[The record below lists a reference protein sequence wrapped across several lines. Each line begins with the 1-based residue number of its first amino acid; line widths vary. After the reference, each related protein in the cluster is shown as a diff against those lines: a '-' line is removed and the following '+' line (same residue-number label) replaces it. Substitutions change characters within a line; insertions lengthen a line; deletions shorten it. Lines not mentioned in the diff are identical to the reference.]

1 MAWTPAELK
10 VAYQALSPT
19 PASYE
24 AAAATLNAQTTTVTV
39 SVPIMDVAAYLGLAG
54 RLGALESFAKSP
66 PSGASAE
73 SIVAAQELWEMISSP
88 DAFPPFNMAE
98 ATVASAIEAML
109 TALASPGTGIT
120 GPIDSTDQA
129 TILGLATQTVPAWQP
144 AVTAGDVQTAMELV
158 P

>member
-1 MAWTPAELK
+1 MWTPAQLK
-10 VAYQALSPT
+10 AAYQALSPV

-24 AAAATLNAQTTTVTV
+24 AAATTLNAQTTTVTV

-54 RLGALESFAKSP
+54 KLGALESFAKSP

-73 SIVAAQELWEMISSP
+73 SIAAAQGLWQMISSP
-88 DAFPPFNMAE
+88 DAFPPFNMANS
-98 ATVASAIEAML
+98 TVASAVEAML
-109 TALASPGTGIT
+109 AALVSPGTGIT
-120 GPIDSTDQA
+120 GPINSTDQA

-144 AVTAGDVQTAMELV
+144 AVTAGDVQTALALV

>member
-1 MAWTPAELK
+1 MWTPAQLK
-10 VAYQALSPT
+10 AAYQALSPA

-39 SVPIMDVAAYLGLAG
+39 SVPIMDVAAYLGLVG
-54 RLGALESFAKSP
+54 KLGAIEAFAKTP
-66 PSGASAE
+66 PSGASAQA
-73 SIVAAQELWEMISSP
+73 VAAAQGLWEMIQSP
-88 DAFPPFNMAE
+88 ASFPPFDMPNP
-98 ATVASAIEAML
+98 TVAASVEAML
-109 TALASPGTGIT
+109 AALVSPGTGIT

-144 AVTAGDVQTAMELV
+144 AVTAGDVQTALALV

>member
-1 MAWTPAELK
+1 MWTPAQLK
-10 VAYQALSPT
+10 AAYQALSPT

-39 SVPIMDVAAYLGLAG
+39 SVPIADVAAYLGLAG
-54 RLGALESFAKSP
+54 KLGALEAFAKSP

-73 SIVAAQELWEMISSP
+73 SIAAAQGLWEMISSP
-88 DAFPPFNMAE
+88 AAFPPFNMTD
-98 ATVASAIEAML
+98 ATVASAINAML
-109 TALASPGTGIT
+109 TALVSPGTGIT

-129 TILGLATQTVPAWQP
+129 TILGLATQTVSVWQP
-144 AVTAGDVQTAMELV
+144 AVTAGDLQTALALV

>member
-1 MAWTPAELK
+1 MWTPAQLK
-10 VAYQALSPT
+10 AAYQALSPT

-39 SVPIMDVAAYLGLAG
+39 SVPIADVAAYLGLAG
-54 RLGALESFAKSP
+54 KLGALEAFAKSP

-73 SIVAAQELWEMISSP
+73 SIAAAQGLWEMISSP
-88 DAFPPFNMAE
+88 AAFPPFNMAD
-98 ATVASAIEAML
+98 ATIASEVEAMI
-109 TALASPGTGIT
+109 TALVSPGTGIT

-129 TILGLATQTVPAWQP
+129 TILGLATKTVPVWQP

>member
-1 MAWTPAELK
+1 MWTPAQLK
-10 VAYQALSPT
+10 AAYQALSPA

-39 SVPIMDVAAYLGLAG
+39 SVPIADVAAYLGLAG
-54 RLGALESFAKSP
+54 KLGALEAFAKSP

-73 SIVAAQELWEMISSP
+73 SIAAAQGLWEMISSP
-88 DAFPPFNMAE
+88 AAFPPFNMTD
-98 ATVASAIEAML
+98 ATVASAINAML
-109 TALASPGTGIT
+109 TALVSPGTGIT

-129 TILGLATQTVPAWQP
+129 TILGLASQTVPVWQP
-144 AVTAGDVQTAMELV
+144 AVTAGDVQTALALV

>member
-1 MAWTPAELK
+1 MWTPAQLK

-24 AAAATLNAQTTTVTV
+24 AAAATLNAQTMTMTV
-39 SVPIMDVAAYLGLAG
+39 SVPIADVAAYLGLVG
-54 RLGALESFAKSP
+54 KLGALEAFAKAP

-73 SIVAAQELWEMISSP
+73 SIAAAQGLWQMISSP

-109 TALASPGTGIT
+109 TAMVSPGTGIT
-120 GPIDSTDQA
+120 GPIDSTYQA
-129 TILGLATQTVPAWQP
+129 TILGLATQAVPVWQP